1 MNDDDDDLP
10 FGSPDRPDDRPEDEH
25 DPMRCEYC
33 GEHLESA
40 EGHHWNC
47 PNWEPGDPYIG

>member
-1 MNDDDDDLP
+1 MNDDDLP
-10 FGSPDRPDDRPEDEH
+10 LGSPDRPDDRPEDDD

-33 GEHLESA
+33 GEHLESV